1 MRKTIL
7 LSRQDPHTEKCTE
20 AEPFFTKKGIILVVD
35 DDPDI
40 TKSFGLVLEDSGLF
54 EKIELCNDPTL
65 ALSNL
70 RPDMYDIALLDVK
83 MPGLGGFELYNEIKK
98 IDKKVRVCFVDGQP
112 LDYGAL
118 KEEFPLLEIERLI
131 PKPVAVS
138 DLIKRLETELLR

>member
-1 MRKTIL
+1 L
-7 LSRQDPHTEKCTE
+7 LSRQDPHTEKRTE
-20 AEPFFTKKGIILVVD
+20 AQPLVTKKGIILIVD

-65 ALSNL
+65 ALSNF

-83 MPGLGGFELYNEIKK
+83 MPDLGGFELYNEIKK
-98 IDKKVRVCFVDGQP
+98 IDKKVRVCFVAGQS

-118 KEEFPLLEIERLI
+118 KEEFPLLEIECLI
-131 PKPVAVS
+131 PKPIAVS

>member
-1 MRKTIL
+1 MS
-7 LSRQDPHTEKCTE
+7 SRQDPHTEKCTE
-20 AEPFFTKKGIILVVD
+20 AQPWVTKKGIILIVD

-65 ALSNL
+65 ALSNF

-83 MPGLGGFELYNEIKK
+83 MPGLGGFELYNELKK
-98 IDKKVRVCFVDGQP
+98 IDKKVRVCLVAGQS

-118 KEEFPLLEIERLI
+118 KEEFPLLEIECLI
-131 PKPVAVS
+131 PKPIAVS

>member
-1 MRKTIL
+1 M
-7 LSRQDPHTEKCTE
+7 LSRQDRHTEKCTE

>member
-1 MRKTIL
+1 M

-118 KEEFPLLEIERLI
+118 KEEFPLLETERLI